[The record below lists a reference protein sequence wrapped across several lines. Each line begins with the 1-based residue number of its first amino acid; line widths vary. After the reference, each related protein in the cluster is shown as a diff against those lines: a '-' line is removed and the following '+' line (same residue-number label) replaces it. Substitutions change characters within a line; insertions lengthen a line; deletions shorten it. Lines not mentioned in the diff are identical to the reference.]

1 MKPSAGARSDIHSE
15 PLRADRTLP
24 VIVREAVS
32 KAVPPVVPEVVS
44 EVEVAAVESA
54 PAPAATM
61 AEIAEKMAPA
71 NEQQIAYEPSEEL
84 SEDRREAAA
93 EAAVMGA
100 SISMAPE
107 PPVSERPVEAATGVP
122 KDDTSKVLVS
132 ALEMPMP
139 HAETA
144 EIEQEEVREQEGQQA
159 EPPQQPRAT
168 QSLDLSAAG
177 LIMIETLPEKIKPAE
192 TEAEGEAMKAQ
203 PRRKRTPPPPVIE
216 QHESLIQVETHK

>member
-1 MKPSAGARSDIHSE
+1 
-15 PLRADRTLP
+15 
-24 VIVREAVS
+24 
-32 KAVPPVVPEVVS
+32 
-44 EVEVAAVESA
+44 VAAVESA
-54 PAPAATM
+54 SAPAATI
-61 AEIAEKMAPA
+61 AEIAEKVAPE
-71 NEQQIAYEPSEEL
+71 NEQRIAYEPSGEL

-122 KDDTSKVLVS
+122 RDDISKVLVS
-132 ALEMPMP
+132 ALEMAMP
-139 HAETA
+139 RAETA
-144 EIEQEEVREQEGQQA
+144 EIEQEEVRGQERQQA
-159 EPPQQPRAT
+159 EPPQQPKAM

-177 LIMIETLPEKIKPAE
+177 LIMIETLPEKIRPAE